1 MVGIGYDI
9 HRLVEGRPLYLGGI
23 KFDHP
28 KGLLGHSDGDVL
40 IHAVIDAVLG
50 AANLGDIGS
59 HFPPS
64 DMRYQN
70 IASRE
75 LLKKTGE
82 FILRAGFLIRSID
95 AVVIAEKPKILD
107 RTAEIRQ
114 AIASCLSIP
123 EEIVSVKGKTNEGL
137 GEIGTGLAIAA
148 YAVCEA
154 GRIYDTPEG

>member
-9 HRLVEGRPLYLGGI
+9 HRLVEGRPLYVGGV

-50 AANLGDIGS
+50 AANLGDIGR
-59 HFPPS
+59 HFPS
-64 DMRYQN
+64 EDQRYKD

-82 FILRAGFLIRSID
+82 FIRRAGFVVNSID
-95 AVVIAEKPKILD
+95 AVVVCEQPRILD
-107 RTAEIRQ
+107 RAAEIRRQ
-114 AIASCLSIP
+114 IASCLSVSDG
-123 EEIVSVKGKTNEGL
+123 IVSVKGKTNEGL
-137 GEIGTGLAIAA
+137 GEIGAGLAIAA
-148 YAVCEA
+148 YAVCEI
-154 GRIYDTPEG
+154 GRIYDTAQG

>member
-9 HRLVEGRPLYLGGI
+9 HRLVEGRPLYLGGV

-50 AANLGDIGS
+50 AANLGDIGI
-59 HFPPS
+59 HFPPT
-64 DMRYQN
+64 DRRYLN
-70 IASRE
+70 IASQE
-75 LLKKTGE
+75 LLKKTAE
-82 FILRAGFLIRSID
+82 FILQAGFLIKSID
-95 AVVIAEKPKILD
+95 AVVVAEAPKILD
-107 RTAEIRQ
+107 RRTEIRKK
-114 AIASCLSIP
+114 IASCLSIT

-137 GEIGTGLAIAA
+137 GEIGAGLAIAA

-154 GRIYDTPEG
+154 GRIYDTAEG